1 MAPAD
6 SLVKRTPPITVR
18 PPFVLIPCDNRLLGQ
33 QYFHVLGRKYADAVH
48 DAAGCLPLLVPT
60 GSRADIEAYLQLA
73 DGILL
78 TGSPANVHPSH
89 FGEPVRDPAL
99 PLDPERDAVTLPL
112 VHRAIDRGIPLL
124 AVCRG
129 LQEIN
134 VALGGSLHQAL
145 HAAGFAD
152 HREDTSQPLDVQ
164 YGPAHEVE
172 TTAGGMLEGIAG
184 TRRFT
189 VNSLHGQGIARLA
202 AGLAVEATSPDGVI
216 EAVRLTK
223 HPGFALAVQWHPEWK
238 ATDNPLSMKIFGA
251 FGAACRDYARG
262 ALRRAA

>member
-1 MAPAD
+1 MPA
-6 SLVKRTPPITVR
+6 
-18 PPFVLIPCDNRLLGQ
+18 PFVLIPCDNRLLGQ
-33 QYFHVLGRKYADAVH
+33 QYFHVLGRKYADALH
-48 DAAGCLPLLVPT
+48 DAAGGLPLLVPT
-60 GSRADIEAYLQLA
+60 GSRADIDAYLQLA

-89 FGEPVRDPAL
+89 FGERVRDPAL

-112 VHRAIDRGIPLL
+112 VHRAIERGIPLL

-145 HAAGFAD
+145 HEAGFAD
-152 HREDTSQPLDVQ
+152 HRENPKQLLDEQ

-172 TTAGGMLEGIAG
+172 ATAGGMLEGITG

-202 AGLAVEATSPDGVI
+202 EGLAVEATSPDGVI
-216 EAVRLTK
+216 EAVRLTQ
-223 HPGFALAVQWHPEWK
+223 HPGFALALQCHPEWK
-238 ATDNPLSMKIFGA
+238 ATQNPLSTKIFGA
-251 FGAACRDYARG
+251 FGAACRAF
-262 ALRRAA
+262 AQAPLARAA